1 MTSATDALAAL
12 ARRLLDPGWL
22 RLGLL
27 ALVLAAVVPGSSL
40 PPRVLL
46 PTRDA
51 RLALPFASGPRIRLD
66 VLGRSRWVPLGVT
79 LDDVVREYH
88 LTPPAGSLLA
98 LDGSELRHGVY
109 PGQVLLDGHPAERS
123 APLRAGAR
131 ITLRAGRSRLEPVH
145 RQVLRF
151 GADGPHD
158 PQLSLSTGAG
168 RQGLVSGEL
177 SRRGRLEAF
186 RPDGPQTT
194 PNAVALTFDDGPWP
208 DTTSKILQILRQER
222 VPATFFLVGQ
232 QVRRHPEL
240 LAEEVGAGV
249 AFGTHSFSHPQ
260 PFDKLSDDA
269 IGEEIDQGLAAL
281 TDNGVRT
288 GLFRPPGG
296 AISPAVLKAA
306 GDRGLR
312 TVLWTVD
319 PRDWQRGTST
329 DQIVRRVLGQATPGT
344 IVLLHDGGGD
354 RSATVAALPRIIAGL
369 RDRGLGFTSL

>member
-1 MTSATDALAAL
+1 
-12 ARRLLDPGWL
+12 
-22 RLGLL
+22 
-27 ALVLAAVVPGSSL
+27 
-40 PPRVLL
+40 
-46 PTRDA
+46 
-51 RLALPFASGPRIRLD
+51 
-66 VLGRSRWVPLGVT
+66 VLGRSRWVPLGAT

-109 PGQVLLDGHPAERS
+109 PGQVLLDGHSAERS
-123 APLRAGAR
+123 TPLRAGAR

-145 RQVLRF
+145 RQVLQF

-158 PQLSLSTGAG
+158 PQMSLSTGAG
-168 RQGLVSGEL
+168 RQSLVSGAL

-186 RPDGPQTT
+186 RPAGPQTT

-208 DTTSKILQILRQER
+208 DTTSKILQILAQQR

-240 LAEEVGAGV
+240 LAQEVGAGV
-249 AFGTHSFSHPQ
+249 VIGTHSFSHPQ
-260 PFDKLSDDA
+260 PFDQFSDDA
-269 IGEEIDQGLAAL
+269 IGGEIDQGLAAL

-296 AISPAVLKAA
+296 AVSQAVLKAA

-329 DQIVRRVLGQATPGT
+329 DQIVRRVLGQATPGA

-369 RDRGLGFTSL
+369 RDQGLGFTSL